1 MLRLPDRIHLVKPV
15 HRPFALL
22 GRHYAFHRD
31 IEAPRGGIDA
41 DRPQIVMPI
50 AGPFVERVP
59 GTTMEPVRS
68 GIHRRTRIQLISA
81 RSPADPVRGVK
92 ECHLGSRDDLASRD
106 EPVDA
111 FPDGDGSGQ
120 AGNAGADDDNMR
132 THGRGF

>member
-22 GRHYAFHRD
+22 RRHRAFHRD

-41 DRPQIVMPI
+41 DRPQIVMPS
-50 AGPFVERVP
+50 AGPFIERVP
-59 GTTMEPVRS
+59 GAAMEPVRS
-68 GIHRRTRIQLISA
+68 GIHRHTRRQLISA
-81 RSPADPVRGVK
+81 RAPADPVRGVK
-92 ECHLGSRDDLASRD
+92 ECHLGPRDGLASRD
-106 EPVDA
+106 ELVDA
-111 FPDGDGSGQ
+111 FPNGDGSGQ